1 MVKKSK
7 ISFQEFEKK
16 ALLPLDEITTIF
28 TLDPFS
34 VRLAYFIYK
43 KDLKITPNQIT
54 WFRLIFLAPLTI
66 ICLFLA
72 PILELKIFYLFSAIL
87 MYLIMFSDG
96 VDGHLAR
103 GADKKST
110 FGGFLD
116 MISDRMV
123 IILFITFLFSLGL
136 FEKSPFIMYGSIFLF
151 VAKMYNM
158 TVINKVYYFEQNYT
172 QKGLDERT
180 MFSGLKELDTIGI
193 SKVNSLFVKLNKY
206 LKVKR
211 WCEHTGAYE
220 RNIITF
226 ILPCLLIF
234 FGLDFIAVVLGYAF
248 VVLFSYFYISRT
260 QNLIRD
266 YENVLKG
273 SKKK

>member
-1 MVKKSK
+1 MNKSK
-7 ISFQEFEKK
+7 IDFENFKKK
-16 ALLPLDEITTIF
+16 ALLPKDEITTIF

-43 KDLKITPNQIT
+43 KNIKITPNQIT

-66 ICLFLA
+66 ICLLLA
-72 PILELKIFYLFSAIL
+72 PILGLKTFYLFSAIL

-96 VDGHLAR
+96 IDGHLAR

-116 MISDRMV
+116 MISDRIV

-136 FEKSPFIMYGSIFLF
+136 YEKSPFIMYGSIFLF

-158 TVINKVYYFEQNYT
+158 TVINKVYYFEQNYA
-172 QKGLDERT
+172 QKGLDEYA

-193 SKVNSLFVKLNKY
+193 SKVNSLFVKVNKY

-226 ILPCLLIF
+226 IIPCLLVF
-234 FGLDFIAVVLGYAF
+234 FRLDFIAIILGYLF
-248 VVLFSYFYISRT
+248 VILFSYFYVSRT

-273 SKKK
+273 SKRK